1 LDAGFVGE
9 HHPEKSDEDAKYLI
23 HTHTDFVI
31 QYNKDQ
37 VYTPKLWGR
46 ETSSVDVTRHEWPHL
61 YFPCVCLDA
70 AVVGEASSSSKVIIS
85 LISVSMSDH
94 SSQLDTRESPAH
106 QSWK

>member
-46 ETSSVDVTRHEWPHL
+46 ETSSV
-61 YFPCVCLDA
+61 F
-70 AVVGEASSSSKVIIS
+70 
-85 LISVSMSDH
+85 
-94 SSQLDTRESPAH
+94 
-106 QSWK
+106 